1 MRIGCSRHRFQ
12 LWWPAAAVLFVLSL
26 PAAAAAHA
34 VLEASTPRHGAVL
47 SAAPERLELTF
58 NEAVDPVLSTVVLI
72 HDANRTQLKSPS
84 GVGNKLTYALPS
96 VQSGLYTIDWR
107 VISTVDGHLTRGAF
121 SFGVG
126 NVRVPTAA
134 GSSEGA
140 AWPDVVARWTG
151 LIGLF
156 LLLGGMIT
164 YRWLPVPDA
173 AEPELRSRMYRMA
186 VVATVAIAVSGI
198 YRVASDAAAM
208 AGGTSLLS
216 VAGEPLLRVL
226 SISHTGHDLIFRL
239 VAAVFVT
246 ALLKPGKPVQYDGFA
261 AILGL
266 LLIGPVLTSHGLTEG
281 FVGVG
286 LSLLHI
292 LSASI
297 WVGGLAYFGAVY
309 LPVVHQTAPE
319 AVRPAAMRFSRL
331 AFVTVVVLIATGF
344 AQGYL
349 YVGSPAALIGPAYGR
364 TLLIKLVIV
373 TPLLATAA
381 INRWRILPRLA
392 RLTGLWRSLLVLV
405 RVETA
410 LALTVALL
418 AAAVAISQPAKY
430 AQSATITPEESRLT
444 LGGVA
449 GDMSVMMT
457 LTPARQGANR
467 IEVAATGA
475 DGRPVSGAVR
485 YLIRTMS
492 LSRDLAPMAL
502 RLDAGPDAKANGDGP
517 FIGSSGWWSLELT
530 VRRQGKED
538 VSLTLPLLIDPQPP
552 SANAPEAVALLTKAE
567 RQFERVRTWQELEY
581 FSPGTG
587 APNTTS
593 YVFVLPDRLRYRTN
607 TGSEGRVIGVQSYFR
622 EPGGQWTRTTRAKPP
637 KIGFRFPLA
646 TDIAS
651 AAMGSRLQ
659 EDDRNYQI
667 ITYDDPG
674 GKLHFA
680 VWIDVETS
688 LPKRV
693 FMVGEAHY
701 MTSTMTAYNTPAK
714 IAPP

>member
-1 MRIGCSRHRFQ
+1 
-12 LWWPAAAVLFVLSL
+12 
-26 PAAAAAHA
+26 
-34 VLEASTPRHGAVL
+34 
-47 SAAPERLELTF
+47 
-58 NEAVDPVLSTVVLI
+58 
-72 HDANRTQLKSPS
+72 DA
-84 GVGNKLTYALPS
+84 
-96 VQSGLYTIDWR
+96 
-107 VISTVDGHLTRGAF
+107 HLTRGAF

-126 NVRVPTAA
+126 DVRVPTAA
-134 GSSEGA
+134 A
-140 AWPDVVARWTG
+140 APGPALPDVVARWTG

-156 LLLGGMIT
+156 LLLGGMVT
-164 YRWLPVPDA
+164 HLRLPVPEA
-173 AEPELRSRMYRMA
+173 AEAALRRRLYRLA
-186 VVATVAIAVSGI
+186 VVATAAIAASGLF
-198 YRVASDAAAM
+198 RLASDAAAI
-208 AGGTSLLS
+208 AGGTSLVS
-216 VAGEPLLRVL
+216 IAGEPLLRVL
-226 SISHTGHDLIFRL
+226 SVSHTGHDLIFRL

-246 ALLKPGKPVQYDGFA
+246 ALLKPGKPVRYDGFV

-266 LLIGPVLTSHGLTEG
+266 LLVGPVLTSHGLTEG
-281 FVGVG
+281 FAGVG

-297 WVGGLAYFGAVY
+297 WVGGLTYFGAVY
-309 LPVVHQTAPE
+309 LPVVHAVAPE
-319 AVRPAAMRFSRL
+319 VVRPAAVRFSRL
-331 AFVTVVVLIATGF
+331 AFVTVAVLIVTGL

-349 YVGSPAALIGPAYGR
+349 YVGSPAGLTGPAYGR
-364 TLLIKLVIV
+364 ALLVKLIIIA
-373 TPLLATAA
+373 PLLATAA

-410 LALTVALL
+410 LGLTVALL

-430 AQSATITPEESRLT
+430 AQSATITTEESRLT

-449 GDMSVMMT
+449 GDMAVTMT

-475 DGRPVSGAVR
+475 DGRQISGEVR
-485 YLIRTMS
+485 YLLRVVS
-492 LSRDLAPMAL
+492 LNRDLPAMTL
-502 RLDAGPDAKANGDGP
+502 RLDAGPDAKASGPGP
-517 FIGSSGWWSLELT
+517 FIGAPGWWGLELT

-538 VSLTLPLLIDPQPP
+538 ASLTLPLLIDPQPP

-567 RQFERVRTWQELEY
+567 KRFERVRTWQELEY

-587 APNTTS
+587 APNTTH
-593 YVFVLPDRLRYRTN
+593 YVFVLPDRLAYRTN
-607 TGSEGRVIGVQSYFR
+607 AGSEGRVIGVQSYFR

-651 AAMGSRLQ
+651 ATLGSRLQ
-659 EDDRNYQI
+659 EDDRTFQI
-667 ITYDDPG
+667 LTYDDPG

-680 VWIDVETS
+680 AWIDVETS
-688 LPKRV
+688 LPRRV

-701 MTSTMTAYNTPAK
+701 MTSTMTAYNAPAK
-714 IAPP
+714 IGPP

>member
-1 MRIGCSRHRFQ
+1 MRIGRFRHSPQ
-12 LWWPAAAVLFVLSL
+12 LWWPAAVVVFVLSF
-26 PAAAAAHA
+26 AAAAAGHA
-34 VLEASTPRHGAVL
+34 VLEASTPAHGAVL
-47 SAAPERLELTF
+47 SVAPERLELTF

-72 HDANRTQLKSPS
+72 QDAKRTQLRSPS
-84 GVGNKLTYALPS
+84 GVSNKLIYRLPS
-96 VQSGLYTIDWR
+96 LTSGLYTVDWR

-126 NVRVPTAA
+126 NVRVPTGA
-134 GSSEGA
+134 GGTEGA
-140 AWPDVVARWTG
+140 AWRDVVARWTG

-164 YRWLPVPDA
+164 YRWLPIPDA
-173 AEPELRSRMYRMA
+173 AEAALRSRLYQIA
-186 VVATVAIAVSGI
+186 VIATVAIAVSGI

-216 VAGEPLLRVL
+216 IAGEPLLRVL
-226 SISHTGHDLIFRL
+226 SVSHTGHDLIFRL

-246 ALLKPGKPVQYDGFA
+246 ALLKPGKPVQYDGFV

-266 LLIGPVLTSHGLTEG
+266 LLIGPVLTTHGLT
-281 FVGVG
+281 VGPIGIVV
-286 LSLLHI
+286 SLLHI

-309 LPVVHQTAPE
+309 LPVVHAVAPE
-319 AVRPAAMRFSRL
+319 SVRPAAMRFSRL
-331 AFVTVVVLIATGF
+331 AFVTVAVLIATGL

-364 TLLIKLVIV
+364 TLLLKLIIV

-410 LALTVALL
+410 LGLTVALL

-430 AQSATITPEESRLT
+430 AQSATITTEESRLT

-449 GDMSVMMT
+449 GDMSVTMT
-457 LTPARQGANR
+457 LIPARQGANR
-467 IEVAATGA
+467 LEVAAAGA
-475 DGRPVSGAVR
+475 DGRPVSGEIR
-485 YLIRTMS
+485 YLLRVVS
-492 LSRDLAPMAL
+492 LSADIPAMTL
-502 RLDAGPDAKANGDGP
+502 RLDAGPDAKASGQGP
-517 FIGSSGWWSLELT
+517 FIGAPGWWSLELT

-538 VSLTLPLLIDPQPP
+538 VSLALPLFIDPQPP
-552 SANAPEAVALLTKAE
+552 SPNAPEAVALLTKAE
-567 RQFERVRTWQELEY
+567 KRFESVRTWQELEY

-587 APNTTS
+587 APNTTH
-593 YVFVLPDRLRYRTN
+593 YVFVLPDRLAYRTN
-607 TGSEGRVIGVQSYFR
+607 AGSEGRVIGVQSYFR
-622 EPGGQWTRTTRAKPP
+622 EPGGQWARTTRAKPP

-651 AAMGSRLQ
+651 AKLGARLQ
-659 EDDRNYQI
+659 EDDRTFQI
-667 ITYDDPG
+667 VTYDDPG

-680 VWIDVETS
+680 IWIDVETS

-701 MTSTMTAYNTPAK
+701 MTSTMTAYNAPARV
-714 IAPP
+714 APP